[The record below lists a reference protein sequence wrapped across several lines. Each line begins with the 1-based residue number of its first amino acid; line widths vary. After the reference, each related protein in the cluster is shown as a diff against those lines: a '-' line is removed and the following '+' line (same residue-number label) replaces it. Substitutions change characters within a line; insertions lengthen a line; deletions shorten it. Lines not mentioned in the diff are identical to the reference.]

1 MRIRNGFKL
10 GFLITVLAM
19 PLWSAQMALGAD
31 EQRAPPTAR
40 TSGTLGPQVMRAI
53 SRIQELMSP
62 EDEDDE
68 PDLVEAKEQLD
79 ELYERRFQ
87 RMNDFEKQTTLSF
100 YTNYYLTTE
109 NYPEAIRIFEQM
121 LALEGLR
128 ADTRLR
134 TLRSLGQLHAAE
146 EGWEQSIRFFTE
158 WREISL
164 IEDDLVYRS
173 LSYAHYQLEEFA
185 QAEPYWINYMDFLL
199 AEGTAL
205 ERDDYSYLN
214 GLYFVLE
221 DYEKALQLTKTMIL
235 LFDNTTDW
243 LNLSAVYASMDDEE
257 RRIQSMDLAYLQGLI
272 ENDTRFLNLG
282 QSMAGLDIPY
292 SGSKVIASGM
302 ALGFVE
308 EDEDNLTV
316 MTQMFLVGS
325 EFEKALEPALRSAE
339 MSDTGDGYDTYGY
352 IHYVLH
358 NYESAAEA
366 FQLALDKGD
375 LDDRSDTL
383 LFLSRSLIELDDFD
397 GASDAANSAAE
408 AGDRSDQESASNY
421 IKFIDSTQ
429 ARFDI
434 LAERR
439 RDAIDFYRS
448 YPPLQ

>member
-1 MRIRNGFKL
+1 MNG
-10 GFLITVLAM
+10 
-19 PLWSAQMALGAD
+19 
-31 EQRAPPTAR
+31 
-40 TSGTLGPQVMRAI
+40 
-53 SRIQELMSP
+53 
-62 EDEDDE
+62 
-68 PDLVEAKEQLD
+68 
-79 ELYERRFQ
+79 
-87 RMNDFEKQTTLSF
+87 FEKQTTLSF
-100 YTNYYLTTE
+100 YTNYYLSTE

-121 LALEGLR
+121 LALESLR
-128 ADTRLR
+128 EDTRLR

-146 EGWEQSIRFFTE
+146 ENWEQSIRFFTE
-158 WREISL
+158 WREVSL

-221 DYEKALQLTKTMIL
+221 DYEKALELTKTMIV

-302 ALGFVE
+302 ASGVVE

-316 MTQMFLVGS
+316 MTQMFLIGS
-325 EFEKALEPALRSAE
+325 EYEKALEPALRSAE

-358 NYESAAEA
+358 NYQSAAEA
-366 FQLALDKGD
+366 FQLALDKGG

-408 AGDRSDQESASNY
+408 AGDRSDQESADNY
-421 IKFIDSTQ
+421 LKFIDSTQ
-429 ARFDI
+429 ARFNI

>member
-1 MRIRNGFKL
+1 
-10 GFLITVLAM
+10 
-19 PLWSAQMALGAD
+19 
-31 EQRAPPTAR
+31 
-40 TSGTLGPQVMRAI
+40 
-53 SRIQELMSP
+53 
-62 EDEDDE
+62 
-68 PDLVEAKEQLD
+68 
-79 ELYERRFQ
+79 
-87 RMNDFEKQTTLSF
+87 
-100 YTNYYLTTE
+100 
-109 NYPEAIRIFEQM
+109 
-121 LALEGLR
+121 
-128 ADTRLR
+128 
-134 TLRSLGQLHAAE
+134 
-146 EGWEQSIRFFTE
+146 
-158 WREISL
+158 
-164 IEDDLVYRS
+164 
-173 LSYAHYQLEEFA
+173 
-185 QAEPYWINYMDFLL
+185 MDFLL

-221 DYEKALQLTKTMIL
+221 DYEKALELTKTMIV

-257 RRIQSMDLAYLQGLI
+257 RRIQSMDLVYLQGLI

-302 ALGFVE
+302 ASGVVE

-316 MTQMFLVGS
+316 MTQMFLIGS
-325 EFEKALEPALRSAE
+325 EYEKALEPALRSAE

-358 NYESAAEA
+358 NYQSAAEA

-375 LDDRSDTL
+375 LDDRPDTL

-408 AGDRSDQESASNY
+408 AGDRSDQESANNY

-429 ARFDI
+429 ARFNI
-434 LAERR
+434 LADRR

>member
-1 MRIRNGFKL
+1 MRIKTIFKL
-10 GFLITVLAM
+10 GFLVTVLAM

-40 TSGTLGPQVMRAI
+40 TSGTLGPQVIRAI

-68 PDLVEAKEQLD
+68 PDLVQAKEQLD
-79 ELYERRFQ
+79 ELYERRFE

-100 YTNYYLTTE
+100 YTNYYLTTD

-121 LALEGLR
+121 ITLEGLR
-128 ADTRLR
+128 EDMRMR
-134 TLRSLGQLHAAE
+134 TLRTLGQLHAAE
-146 EGWEQSIRFFTE
+146 ENWRQSIRHYTD
-158 WREISL
+158 WRGISL
-164 IEDDLVYRS
+164 LEDDLVFRG

-185 QAEPYWINYMDFLL
+185 QAEPYWINYLDFRL
-199 AEGTAL
+199 AEGETL
-205 ERDDYSYLN
+205 ERDEYSYLN

-221 DYEKALQLTKTMIL
+221 DYAKALELTKTMIL

-243 LNLSAVYASMDDEE
+243 LNLSAIYASMDDEE
-257 RRIQSMDLAYLQGLI
+257 RRIQSMDMAYLQGLI
-272 ENDTRFLNLG
+272 DNDTRFLNLG

-292 SGSKVIASGM
+292 SGSKVIAKGM
-302 ALGFVE
+302 ELEAVE
-308 EDEDNLTV
+308 EDEDNLTI
-316 MTQMFLVGS
+316 MTQMFLVAS
-325 EFEKALEPALRSAE
+325 EFEKALEPAFRAAE

-358 NYESAAEA
+358 NYQSAAEA

-408 AGDRSDQESASNY
+408 AGDRRDQESANNY
-421 IKFIDSTQ
+421 LKFIVSTK

-448 YPPLQ
+448 YPPLL

>member
-1 MRIRNGFKL
+1 MRIKNGFKL
-10 GFLITVLAM
+10 GFLIMVLAM
-19 PLWSAQMALGAD
+19 PLWSAQIALGAD
-31 EQRAPPTAR
+31 AQRAPPTAR

-87 RMNDFEKQTTLSF
+87 RMNGFEKQTTLSF
-100 YTNYYLTTE
+100 YTNYYLSTE
-109 NYPEAIRIFEQM
+109 NYPETIRIFKQM
-121 LALEGLR
+121 LALESLR
-128 ADTRLR
+128 EDTRLR

-146 EGWEQSIRFFTE
+146 ENWEQSIRFFTE
-158 WREISL
+158 WREVSL

-185 QAEPYWINYMDFLL
+185 QAEPYWINYLDFLL

-302 ALGFVE
+302 ASGFVE

-325 EFEKALEPALRSAE
+325 EYEKALEPALRSAE

-358 NYESAAEA
+358 NYQSAAEA

-375 LDDRSDTL
+375 LDDRPDTL

-408 AGDRSDQESASNY
+408 AGDRSDQESADNY
-421 IKFIDSTQ
+421 LKFIDSTQ
-429 ARFDI
+429 ARFNI